1 MPAVEGDLAQVGVP
15 AVFRA
20 VANEAR
26 TGCLT
31 ISRADAEAR
40 IYFHDGLAYHA
51 RMTGSGV
58 KLGTRLISAGHLSED
73 NLRKA
78 LEVQKS
84 EPEHRRLGEILIE
97 RGFVKQSQMEA
108 IVRQQIEDTIF
119 EILRW
124 EGGSFRF
131 DAGLQSDE
139 DVGVLMNVEN
149 LVMGGARR
157 FREWHQI
164 TRLVP
169 TLEAIPKFR
178 EDEEDTI
185 ELALTPEEWALVSQV
200 DGTSTI
206 AQLAPECGFTEL
218 EAARAVYGLV
228 NAGLLELEL
237 PEGVVLP
244 PRDPELEKVFDE
256 LEAALEEAT
265 IREGDEAAAEIDEVA
280 GEVPAGIGWE
290 FDEEPMSMPS
300 LESVAVAEDFETQG
314 EEDFVM
320 PGPDQIPTG
329 VSPLDDAASEEDEP
343 VPAPVLR
350 QEDVLIPASELSPE
364 DEPIPAPMLHEE
376 LLEHAGAENGQ
387 AEAVPLE
394 AVVLPQETEAPAEAE
409 HGRVIAE
416 EGSYTG
422 LEAASLFAEL
432 THRPNRGSESREA
445 PRPAAEPAKPASESQ
460 AEAPPVSE
468 EDQLT
473 SEQRV
478 RKPVDPSIDTT
489 ALLREFTGLVGGPKS
504 ETEATEK
511 PAEAGSDKSRGIFGR
526 KRK

>member
-78 LEVQKS
+78 LEAQKS
-84 EPEHRRLGEILIE
+84 EPEHRRLGEILID

-124 EGGSFRF
+124 EGGTFRF

-169 TLEAIPKFR
+169 SLEAIPKFR

-265 IREGDEAAAEIDEVA
+265 IRERDEAAAEIDEVA
-280 GEVPAGIGWE
+280 GEVPAGLGWDV
-290 FDEEPMSMPS
+290 DEEPMSMPS

-314 EEDFVM
+314 DEDFVM

-329 VSPLDDAASEEDEP
+329 VATLDDAASEEDEP
-343 VPAPVLR
+343 VPAPVLN
-350 QEDVLIPASELSPE
+350 
-364 DEPIPAPMLHEE
+364 EE

-394 AVVLPQETEAPAEAE
+394 AVVLPQETEDPAEAE

-432 THRPNRGSESREA
+432 THRPNRGSESGEA
-445 PRPAAEPAKPASESQ
+445 PMPASEPAKPAPASQ

-468 EDQLT
+468 EDQLI

-489 ALLREFTGLVGGPKS
+489 ALLREFTGLVGGAKS
-504 ETEATEK
+504 ETEATDK